1 MGVMIGRGV
10 AITGLC
16 AAVITAGCD
25 QGRPWV
31 PVVPVSPTQPTAPA
45 QPGEPPHPAVPAG
58 PTASVNPAAPGTPV
72 LTGMRTG
79 THPGFDRIVLDFS
92 GPRPQVS
99 SRFVAEL
106 IQDGSGHVER
116 LPGAFFAEIRVSPAQ
131 AHDDAGRPS
140 YGGSRRV
147 TTGALG
153 NVTALAITGDFE
165 GVLSLGVGMRRH
177 TWVRTS
183 TLSSPTRVVI
193 DVGR

>member
-1 MGVMIGRGV
+1 MGVTIGRGV
-10 AITGLC
+10 AATALC
-16 AAVITAGCD
+16 AVVITAGCD
-25 QGRPWV
+25 QPRPWV
-31 PVVPVSPTQPTAPA
+31 PVVPVSPTQSLAPTRSTAPV
-45 QPGEPPHPAVPAG
+45 PPAVPD
-58 PTASVNPAAPGTPV
+58 VPV
-72 LTGMRTG
+72 LNGIRTG

-116 LPGAFFAEIRVSPAQ
+116 LPGAFFAEVRVSPAQ
-131 AHDDAGRPS
+131 AHGDAGRPS

-147 TTGALG
+147 STGALS